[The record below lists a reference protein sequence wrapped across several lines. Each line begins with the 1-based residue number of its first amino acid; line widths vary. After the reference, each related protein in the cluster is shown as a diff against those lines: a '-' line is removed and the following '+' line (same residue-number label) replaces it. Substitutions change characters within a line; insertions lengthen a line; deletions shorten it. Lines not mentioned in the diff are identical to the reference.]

1 MNAHYDCKE
10 NHGAF
15 RIDENLNKT
24 NGLEI
29 NCVVID
35 ELNLNDISYVKL
47 MLKDTSIMHYKI

>member
-1 MNAHYDCKE
+1 MNAHYDCKN

-15 RIDENLNKT
+15 RIDEKLNKT